1 MAEQIQL
8 EIVTPTGVALRA
20 SVSEVTAPSVAGEFG
35 VLPGH
40 IPVLAALRAGTVGYR
55 EGGGDHKVAVG
66 PGFFEVIADKA
77 VVLTEKFARREDID
91 VVQTR
96 ARLKEI
102 GDELAGWQGDVADPK
117 RAVLIEEEQWL
128 GALLELYGD
137 PPQPTMREDTRYV
150 QDRGAV
156 SAGARR
162 DDVVAED
169 APPVGSASR
178 D

>member
-8 EIVTPTGVALRA
+8 EIVTPTGVQLRTE
-20 SVSEVTAPSVAGEFG
+20 VTEVTAPSVTGEFG

-40 IPVLAALRAGTVGYR
+40 IPVLAALRAGTVGYKQ
-55 EGGGDHKVAVG
+55 GGSDHKVAVG
-66 PGFFEVIADKA
+66 PGFFEVVSDKA
-77 VVLTEKFARREDID
+77 VMLTEKFARREDID

-117 RAVLIEEEQWL
+117 RATLIEEEQWL

-150 QDRGAV
+150 QDRGP
-156 SAGARR
+156 REP
-162 DDVVAED
+162 VVVED
-169 APPVGSASR
+169 PEAPPHA
-178 D
+178 